1 MPNRAIAGAA
11 AGLLAGV
18 VFGIMMQMMKAP
30 TPDGGQIP
38 MMAMVAMVVRSESLV
53 VGWIYHL
60 VNSAIIGALFGWLL
74 GARAEAGSGRGVAW
88 GALWGLSWWVLGGLI
103 LMPLLLGMPAFAALR
118 MPAMQPVAM
127 GSLVGHLMYGGILG
141 FAYARLRRPAL
152 GSAPMPGTVRARNL
166 SSVLWIAAMS
176 LPAASAAQGPLAQRG
191 ATEGVPRPA
200 PAWDNRSWLNADTPV
215 RLDHLRGRV
224 VLLNFWV
231 FTCGN
236 CTRTV
241 PSLVR
246 LDSHYRPQGLTLI
259 GIHTPEF
266 PPYAGEHDRGNVAK
280 ALVRYDITYP
290 NAQDNDRRT
299 WDRYA
304 IRYWPSFVLI
314 DKRGRVRYE
323 GAGEFH
329 VGDRTYQVW
338 EQRIQTLLTE

>member
-1 MPNRAIAGAA
+1 MQNRSIAGAV
-11 AGLLAGV
+11 AGLLAGL

-30 TPDGGQIP
+30 TPDGGQVP
-38 MMAMVAMVVRSESLV
+38 MMAMVAMVIRSESLV

-60 VNSAIIGALFGWLL
+60 FNSAIIGALFGWLL
-74 GARAEAGSGRGVAW
+74 GARAEAASGSGVAW
-88 GALWGLSWWVLGGLI
+88 GALWGLGWWVLGGLI
-103 LMPLLLGMPAFAALR
+103 LMPLLLGMPVFAALR
-118 MPAMQPVAM
+118 MPAMRPVAM
-127 GSLVGHLMYGGILG
+127 GSLAGHLIYGGILG
-141 FAYARLRRPAL
+141 FAYARLRRSAARSARFSPAL
-152 GSAPMPGTVRARNL
+152 
-166 SSVLWIAAMS
+166 LWIAAIG
-176 LPAASAAQGPLAQRG
+176 LPAASAAQSPLVQTS
-191 ATEGVPRPA
+191 ATQDAPRPA
-200 PAWDNRSWLNADTPV
+200 PVWNNTSWLNTNTPV
-215 RLDHLRGRV
+215 RLGQLRGQV

-246 LDSHYRPQGLTLI
+246 LDSQYRSSGLTLI

-266 PPYAGEHDRGNVAK
+266 PPYAGEHDKGNVAK
-280 ALVRYDITYP
+280 ALVRHGINYP

-314 DKRGRVRYE
+314 DKRGRIRYE

-329 VGDRTYQVW
+329 VDDRTYRSW
-338 EQRIQTLLTE
+338 EQRIRALLAE